1 MYFMKSVA
9 LATLMLYTSVDLS
22 TEVKAK
28 PVIYVDMKNGTLD
41 SSCWRRGLDL
51 PCGSLELAIAGARKH
66 NSTIDVLPFE
76 VPEAASQEVQ
86 SSSLSCPPWFFP
98 DPSSDDTCRC
108 GESIHGAVKCNET
121 LQESA
126 ILDCYCM
133 TYNESTGVVA
143 GPCFYNCENI
153 PKGEDDVLYHSLPHR
168 VEELNSAMCGQ
179 FHRGGQLC
187 GSCEE
192 GYSPLVY
199 SYDLQCFNCT
209 DSHYN
214 WVKYV
219 AAAFVPLTVF
229 FIIILCC
236 RVSATSPQLYAFVT
250 FSQIIAISA
259 NLRIILAAI
268 ANYPKVG
275 TLVRII
281 ATLYGIWNLDFFR
294 ALIPHIC
301 LEVNTLQA
309 LALDY
314 AIACYPLLLI
324 VVSYV
329 LIELHAHNFRL
340 VVYLWKPFRRFFIYF
355 RKQWNIKNS
364 IVQVFATFLLL
375 SNVKF
380 LSVSFDLLT
389 PTEVHNINGSLLGI
403 FLYYDASIAYFGK
416 EHLPYG
422 ILALLL
428 LLIFVLLPIV
438 LLLLYPMKCFQ
449 RCLGRCGVRWH
460 ALHIFIDAFQG
471 CYKDGTNGTRDCR
484 YFAALYII
492 TRFTL
497 FVVYAFTVNVLFYAV
512 GQFVLIVFAMMIAII
527 QPYKAQFAVY
537 NRVDTVFILILS
549 LWCCGVLCLELASLK
564 DQRYQ
569 YSSQVVSAVVAV
581 LPLFYITA
589 VTLHWVCSRT
599 KIGRNIIRK
608 IQGCVQYQPSLQLQ
622 DTNDEDTL
630 PHRLSN
636 PEQYSS
642 SLEDPVAA
650 LTADKTENSCSN
662 NSSDNETAY

>member
-1 MYFMKSVA
+1 MYFIKSVA
-9 LATLMLYTSVDLS
+9 LATLVLCAAINLS
-22 TEVKAK
+22 TEAKVK
-28 PVIYVDMKNGTLD
+28 PVIYVDMRNGTLD

-76 VPEAASQEVQ
+76 VPAAASQEVQ
-86 SSSLSCPPWFFP
+86 PSSPCPPWFFP
-98 DPSSDDTCRC
+98 DPSSNDTCRC
-108 GESIHGAVKCNET
+108 GKSIHGAVKCNET

-143 GPCFYNCENI
+143 GPCFYNCNI
-153 PKGEDDVLYHSLPHR
+153 RQEDTLYHPLPHR

-219 AAAFVPLTVF
+219 TAAFVPLTVF
-229 FIIILCC
+229 YVIVLLC

-250 FSQIIAISA
+250 FSQTISIPA
-259 NLRIILAAI
+259 NLRSVLADVN
-268 ANYPKVG
+268 NYPKVG
-275 TLVRII
+275 TFARIL
-281 ATLYGIWNLDFFR
+281 AALYGVWNLDFFR

-329 LIELHAHNFRL
+329 LIELHAHNFKIL
-340 VVYLWKPFRRFFIYF
+340 VYFWRPFRRVFIHF
-355 RKQWNIKNS
+355 RKQWDIKTS
-364 IVQVFATFLLL
+364 VIEVFATFLLL
-375 SNVKF
+375 SNFKF
-380 LSVSFDLLT
+380 LSVSFDLLI
-389 PTEVHNINGSLLGI
+389 PTEVHNRNGSLLGI
-403 FLYYDASIAYFGK
+403 FLYYDASIAYLGK
-416 EHLPYG
+416 EHLPYV
-422 ILALLL
+422 ILTLLL
-428 LLIFVLLPIV
+428 VLIFVLLPIV
-438 LLLLYPMKCFQ
+438 LLLLYPMRCFQ
-449 RCLGRCGVRWH
+449 RCLGRCGLRFH
-460 ALHIFIDAFQG
+460 ALRIFMDALQG

-484 YFAALYII
+484 YFAALNLII
-492 TRFTL
+492 HIILFFVLAFTL
-497 FVVYAFTVNVLFYAV
+497 DVLFYAV
-512 GQFVLIVFAMMIAII
+512 GQFLLIVYAVLIAII
-527 QPYKAQFAVY
+527 QPYKAEFAVY
-537 NRVDTVFILILS
+537 NIVDTVFILLLA
-549 LWCCGVLCLELASLK
+549 LWYCTVTCLELASLK
-564 DQRYQ
+564 DRRYQ
-569 YSSQVVSAVVAV
+569 YSSQVLSVVVAV

-589 VTLHWVCSRT
+589 ITLHWVCSRT
-599 KIGRNIIRK
+599 KIGQNVIRK
-608 IQGCVQYQPSLQLQ
+608 TQDCFQRQPPSQLQ
-622 DTNDEDTL
+622 GMNDEDSL

-636 PEQYSS
+636 PEHYRS
-642 SLEDPVAA
+642 SLEDTVAA
-650 LTADKTENSCSN
+650 SIMDNSGCSSN
-662 NSSDNETAY
+662 NGSDNNETAY

>member
-1 MYFMKSVA
+1 MYFIKSIA
-9 LATLMLYTSVDLS
+9 LVTLLLFTSVDLS

-66 NSTIDVLPFE
+66 NSTIDVVHFE
-76 VPEAASQEVQ
+76 VPAAVSHIVQ
-86 SSSLSCPPWFFP
+86 PSSSSCPPWFFP
-98 DPSSDDTCRC
+98 DTSSNDTCRC
-108 GESIHGAVKCNET
+108 GDSIYGAVKCNET

-153 PKGEDDVLYHSLPHR
+153 PKGQDDVLYHPLPHH
-168 VEELNSAMCGQ
+168 VEDLNRAMCGQ

-199 SYDLQCFNCT
+199 SYDLQCSNCT

-214 WVKYV
+214 WIKYV
-219 AAAFVPLTVF
+219 TAAFVPLTVF
-229 FIIILCC
+229 YVIILMC

-259 NLRIILAAI
+259 NVRIILAAI
-268 ANYPKVG
+268 ANYPKIG
-275 TLVRII
+275 TFVRII
-281 ATLYGIWNLDFFR
+281 AALYGIWNLDFFR

-329 LIELHAHNFRL
+329 LIELHARNFRL
-340 VVYLWKPFRRFFIYF
+340 LVHLWRPFRRFFIHF
-355 RKQWNIKNS
+355 RKQWNIKTS
-364 IVQVFATFLLL
+364 VIEVFATFLLF

-389 PTEVHNINGSLLGI
+389 PTEVHNINGSSLGL
-403 FLYYDASIAYFGK
+403 FLYYDASTAYFGK
-416 EHLPYG
+416 EHLPYAV
-422 ILALLL
+422 LALLL

-449 RCLGRCGVRWH
+449 RCLGHCGVRFN
-460 ALHIFIDAFQG
+460 ALPIFVDAFQG

-484 YFAALYII
+484 YFAAHYLI
-492 TRFTL
+492 TRFIL
-497 FVVYAFTVNVLFYAV
+497 FVAYAFTVNVVFYAV
-512 GQFVLIVFAMMIAII
+512 APFILIVFAMLIAIV

-537 NRVDTVFILILS
+537 NKVDTVFILLLA
-549 LWCCGVLCLELASLK
+549 LWCCVVLLTEVTSLK
-564 DQRYQ
+564 DHRYQ
-569 YSSQVVSAVVAV
+569 HSSFVASFVVAV

-589 VTLHWVCSRT
+589 ITLHWLCSRT

-608 IQGCVQYQPSLQLQ
+608 IQGCVQHQPSFQLQ
-622 DTNDEDTL
+622 DTNDEDAL

-636 PEQYSS
+636 PEQYNS
-642 SLEDPVAA
+642 SLEDLVAA
-650 LTADKTENSCSN
+650 VTADKTENSCSC
-662 NSSDNETAY
+662 SDNETAY

>member
-1 MYFMKSVA
+1 MYFVKFVT
-9 LATLMLYTSVDLS
+9 LATLLLCTGVELS
-22 TEVKAK
+22 TEK
-28 PVIYVDMKNGTLD
+28 PVIYVDIKNGTLD
-41 SSCWRRGLDL
+41 SNCWRRGLDL

-76 VPEAASQEVQ
+76 VSAAASQEVQ
-86 SSSLSCPPWFFP
+86 PSSSSCPPWFFP
-98 DPSSDDTCRC
+98 DPSSNDTCRC
-108 GESIHGAVKCNET
+108 GASIHGAVKCNET

-153 PKGEDDVLYHSLPHR
+153 PKGQDDMLYHHLPHH
-168 VEELNSAMCGQ
+168 VEALNSAMCGQ

-219 AAAFVPLTVF
+219 TAAFIPLTVF
-229 FIIILCC
+229 FIVILCC
-236 RVSATSPQLYAFVT
+236 RVSATSPQLYAFVN
-250 FSQIIAISA
+250 FSQ
-259 NLRIILAAI
+259 NLVFPVNVRVLLAVVT
-268 ANYPKVG
+268 NYPNIG
-275 TLVRII
+275 TFARTM
-281 ATLYGIWNLDFFR
+281 AAFYGIWNLDFFR
-294 ALIPHIC
+294 TLIPHIC

-324 VVSYV
+324 VVSYI
-329 LIELHAHNFRL
+329 LIELHARNFRL
-340 VVYLWKPFRRFFIYF
+340 LVCLWKPFRRFFIHF
-355 RKQWNIKNS
+355 RKQWDIKTS
-364 IVQVFATFLLL
+364 VIEVFATFLLL
-375 SNVKF
+375 SNFKF
-380 LSVSFDLLT
+380 LSASFDLLT
-389 PTEVHNINGSLLGI
+389 PTEVHNINGSLLGL
-403 FLYYDASIAYFGK
+403 FLWYDGSIAYFGK

-428 LLIFVLLPIV
+428 LLIFVIFPIV
-438 LLLLYPMKCFQ
+438 LLLLYPMRCFQ
-449 RCLGRCGVRWH
+449 QCLGCYGLRCH
-460 ALHIFIDAFQG
+460 ALHIFMDAFQG

-484 YFAALYII
+484 YFGALYLII
-492 TRFTL
+492 RIISLFILALTL
-497 FVVYAFTVNVLFYAV
+497 DALGYAV
-512 GQFVLIVFAMMIAII
+512 IQFMLIVFAMLIAII
-527 QPYKAQFAVY
+527 QPYKAEFAVY
-537 NRVDTVFILILS
+537 NIVDTVFILILALHYCT
-549 LWCCGVLCLELASLK
+549 LWCVEVASLK
-564 DQRYQ
+564 DHRYTTT
-569 YSSQVVSAVVAV
+569 SKVALGVVAV

-589 VTLHWVCSRT
+589 ITLHWLCSRT
-599 KIGRNIIRK
+599 MIGRNMIRK
-608 IQGCVQYQPSLQLQ
+608 IRHCVQHQPSLQLQ
-622 DTNDEDTL
+622 DMNDEDFL

-642 SLEDPVAA
+642 VAA
-650 LTADKTENSCSN
+650 AITENSSCSSD
-662 NSSDNETAY
+662 NSSDNETEY

>member
-1 MYFMKSVA
+1 MYFVKFVA
-9 LATLMLYTSVDLS
+9 LATLLLCTEVELS
-22 TEVKAK
+22 TDK

-51 PCGSLELAIAGARKH
+51 PCGSLELALAGARKH

-76 VPEAASQEVQ
+76 VPAAASQEIQ
-86 SSSLSCPPWFFP
+86 PSSSSCPPWFFP
-98 DPSSDDTCRC
+98 DPSSNDTCRC

-153 PKGEDDVLYHSLPHR
+153 PKDQEGILYHPLPHH
-168 VEELNSAMCGQ
+168 VEELNSAMCRQ

-209 DSHYN
+209 DSYYN

-219 AAAFVPLTVF
+219 TAAFVPLTVF
-229 FIIILCC
+229 YVIILLC

-250 FSQIIAISA
+250 FSQNIAFPVNVRVLLVA
-259 NLRIILAAI
+259 VT
-268 ANYPKVG
+268 NYPRIG
-275 TLVRII
+275 TLLRTI
-281 ATLYGIWNLDFFR
+281 AALYGIWNLDFFR
-294 ALIPHIC
+294 TLIPHIC
-301 LEVNTLQA
+301 LEVNTLQP

-324 VVSYV
+324 VASYM
-329 LIELHAHNFRL
+329 LIELHARNFRI
-340 VVYLWKPFRRFFIYF
+340 VVCLWRPFRRVFIHF
-355 RKQWNIKNS
+355 RKQWDIKNS

-389 PTEVHNINGSLLGI
+389 PTEVYNINGSLLGL

-416 EHLPYG
+416 EHLPYVV
-422 ILALLL
+422 LALLL

-438 LLLLYPMKCFQ
+438 LLLLYPMRCFQ
-449 RCLGRCGVRWH
+449 QCLGHCGLRCH
-460 ALHIFIDAFQG
+460 ALHIFMDAFQG

-484 YFAALYII
+484 YFGALYLII
-492 TRFTL
+492 RIICFFVFALTL
-497 FVVYAFTVNVLFYAV
+497 DALGYAV
-512 GQFVLIVFAMMIAII
+512 CLFILIVFAMLIAII
-527 QPYKAQFAVY
+527 QPYKAEFAVY
-537 NRVDTVFILILS
+537 NTVDTVFILILA
-549 LWCCGVLCLELASLK
+549 LYYCTVMCVDIASMK
-564 DQRYQ
+564 DHRYKTT
-569 YSSQVVSAVVAV
+569 SKVAMGVVAV
-581 LPLFYITA
+581 LPLLYITA
-589 VTLHWVCSRT
+589 ITLHWLCSRT
-599 KIGRNIIRK
+599 KIGRNMIRK
-608 IQGCVQYQPSLQLQ
+608 IQGCVQHHPSLQLQ
-622 DTNDEDTL
+622 DVNDEGSL

-642 SLEDPVAA
+642 VAA
-650 LTADKTENSCSN
+650 GITENGSFSSD
-662 NSSDNETAY
+662 NSSDNETEY

>member
-1 MYFMKSVA
+1 MYFVKTVA
-9 LATLMLYTSVDLS
+9 LATLLICTAVELS

-41 SSCWRRGLDL
+41 SNCWKKGLDL

-76 VPEAASQEVQ
+76 VSVAVSQEVQ

-98 DPSSDDTCRC
+98 DPSSNDTCSC
-108 GESIHGAVKCNET
+108 GASIHGAVKCNET

-153 PKGEDDVLYHSLPHR
+153 PKVHKDVLYHPLPHH
-168 VEELNSAMCGQ
+168 VEDLNSAMCGQ

-219 AAAFVPLTVF
+219 TAAFIPLTVF
-229 FIIILCC
+229 YVIILWC
-236 RVSATSPQLYAFVT
+236 RVSATSPQLYAFVNFSQNIT
-250 FSQIIAISA
+250 FSVNVRVLLGAVTNHQSI
-259 NLRIILAAI
+259 
-268 ANYPKVG
+268 G
-275 TLVRII
+275 TLVRTI
-281 ATLYGIWNLDFFR
+281 AALYGIWNLDFFR
-294 ALIPHIC
+294 TLIPHIC

-340 VVYLWKPFRRFFIYF
+340 LVYLWKPFRRFFIYF
-355 RKQWNIKNS
+355 GKQWNVKNS
-364 IVQVFATFLLL
+364 IVEVFATFLLL

-380 LSVSFDLLT
+380 LTVSFDLLT
-389 PTEVHNINGSLLGI
+389 PTEVRNINGSSLGL
-403 FLYYDASIAYFGK
+403 FLYYDASIAYFGE
-416 EHLPYG
+416 EHLPYA

-438 LLLLYPMKCFQ
+438 LLLLYPMRCFQ
-449 RCLGRCGVRWH
+449 RCLGCCRVRWH
-460 ALHIFIDAFQG
+460 ALHIFMDAFQG
-471 CYKDGTNGTRDCR
+471 WYKDGTNRTCDCR
-484 YFAALYII
+484 YFAALYLI
-492 TRFTL
+492 TRFTI
-497 FVVYAFTVNVLFYAV
+497 FTVHAFTIDILFFSV
-512 GQFVLIVFAMMIAII
+512 SQFVLIAVAMLIAIS

-537 NRVDTVFILILS
+537 NIVDTVFILLLA
-549 LWCCGVLCLELASLK
+549 LWYCGVLCYELAVLK
-564 DQRYQ
+564 DHRYKFT
-569 YSSQVVSAVVAV
+569 SVLVTVVVGIA
-581 LPLFYITA
+581 PLLYITA
-589 VTLHWVCSRT
+589 ITLYWMCSQT
-599 KIGRNIIRK
+599 KIGHNMIKK
-608 IQGCVQYQPSLQLQ
+608 IQRWFQHQPSLHLQ
-622 DTNDEDTL
+622 SANEEDL
-630 PHRLSN
+630 FANL
-636 PEQYSS
+636 EQNF
-642 SLEDPVAA
+642 EH
-650 LTADKTENSCSN
+650 
-662 NSSDNETAY
+662 

>member
-1 MYFMKSVA
+1 MYFVKSVA
-9 LATLMLYTSVDLS
+9 LATLLFCTAVALS
-22 TEVKAK
+22 TGVKAK

-41 SSCWRRGLDL
+41 SSCWKKGLDL

-76 VPEAASQEVQ
+76 VSAAASQEVQ
-86 SSSLSCPPWFFP
+86 SSSSSCPPWFFP
-98 DPSSDDTCRC
+98 DSSSNDTCRC
-108 GESIHGAVKCNET
+108 GKSIHGAVKCNET

-153 PKGEDDVLYHSLPHR
+153 PKGQEDMLYHPLPHH
-168 VEELNSAMCGQ
+168 VEDLNSAMCGQ

-214 WVKYV
+214 WLKYV
-219 AAAFVPLTVF
+219 TAAFVPLTVF
-229 FIIILCC
+229 YVIILWC
-236 RVSATSPQLYAFVT
+236 RVSATSPQLYAFVN
-250 FSQIIAISA
+250 FSQNITFPA
-259 NLRIILAAI
+259 NMRMVLTAT
-268 ANYPKVG
+268 ANYPRIEI
-275 TLVRII
+275 LARII
-281 ATLYGIWNLDFFR
+281 AALYGFWNLDFFR
-294 ALIPHIC
+294 TLIPHIC
-301 LEVNTLQA
+301 LEMNTLQA

-329 LIELHAHNFRL
+329 LIELHARNFRL
-340 VVYLWKPFRRFFIYF
+340 LVYLWKPFRRFFIYF
-355 RKQWNIKNS
+355 RKQWNIKTS
-364 IVQVFATFLLL
+364 IVEVFATFLFL

-380 LSVSFDLLT
+380 LSVSFDLLA
-389 PTEVHNINGSLLGI
+389 PTEVRNINGSLLGI
-403 FLYYDASIAYFGK
+403 FLWYDASIAYFGK

-428 LLIFVLLPIV
+428 SLIFVIFPIV
-438 LLLLYPMKCFQ
+438 LLIVYPMQYFQ
-449 RCLGRCGVRWH
+449 RCLGHCGLRCH
-460 ALHIFIDAFQG
+460 ALNTFMDAFQG

-484 YFAALYII
+484 YFAALYLII
-492 TRFTL
+492 RIIFFFVLALTL
-497 FVVYAFTVNVLFYAV
+497 DVLFYAV
-512 GQFVLIVFAMMIAII
+512 CLFMLIVFAMLIAII
-527 QPYKAQFAVY
+527 QPYKAEFAIY
-537 NRVDTVFILILS
+537 NIVDTVFVLILA
-549 LWCCGVLCLELASLK
+549 LWYCTVMCVELASLK
-564 DQRYQ
+564 DYRYTTT
-569 YSSQVVSAVVAV
+569 SKVAMAVVAV

-589 VTLHWVCSRT
+589 ITLHWVCSRT
-599 KIGRNIIRK
+599 MIGRNLIRK
-608 IQGCVQYQPSLQLQ
+608 IRGWVQHQPLQQLQ
-622 DTNDEDTL
+622 DVNDEDFL

-642 SLEDPVAA
+642 VAA
-650 LTADKTENSCSN
+650 GITENSSCSSD

>member
-1 MYFMKSVA
+1 MYFVKSVA
-9 LATLMLYTSVDLS
+9 LATLLLCTSVELS

-41 SSCWRRGLDL
+41 SSCWKKGLDL

-66 NSTIDVLPFE
+66 NSTIAVLPFE
-76 VPEAASQEVQ
+76 VSAEDSQEVQ
-86 SSSLSCPPWFFP
+86 SSSSPCPPWFFP
-98 DPSSDDTCRC
+98 YPSSNDTCRC
-108 GESIHGAVKCNET
+108 GESIHGAVKCNEI
-121 LQESA
+121 LQECA

-133 TYNESTGVVA
+133 TYNESTGVVV

-153 PKGEDDVLYHSLPHR
+153 PKGQEDILYHPLQHH
-168 VEELNSAMCGQ
+168 VEDLNNAMCGQ

-214 WVKYV
+214 WLKYV
-219 AAAFVPLTVF
+219 TAAFVPLTVF
-229 FIIILCC
+229 YVIILWC

-250 FSQIIAISA
+250 FSQAIAISA

-268 ANYPKVG
+268 TSYPTIG
-275 TLVRII
+275 TLVRTI
-281 ATLYGIWNLDFFR
+281 AALYGIWNLDFFR
-294 ALIPHIC
+294 TLIPHIC

-329 LIELHAHNFRL
+329 LIELHAHNFKL
-340 VVYLWKPFRRFFIYF
+340 LVYLWKPFRRFFIYF
-355 RKQWNIKNS
+355 RKQWNIKTS
-364 IVQVFATFLLL
+364 VIEVFGTFLLL
-375 SNVKF
+375 ANVKF

-389 PTEVHNINGSLLGI
+389 PTEVHDINGSSLGL

-416 EHLPYG
+416 EHLPYA

-428 LLIFVLLPIV
+428 LFIFVLLPIV
-438 LLLLYPMKCFQ
+438 LLLLYPMRCFQ
-449 RCLGRCGVRWH
+449 KCLGRCGVRWH
-460 ALHIFIDAFQG
+460 ALPIFIDAFQG

-484 YFAALYII
+484 YFAALYLT
-492 TRFTL
+492 TRFSL
-497 FVVYAFTVNVLFYAV
+497 FVVYAFTVDVLFYAV
-512 GQFVLIVFAMMIAII
+512 GQFLLIVFAMLIAII

-537 NRVDTVFILILS
+537 NKVDTVLILLLA
-549 LWCCGVLCLELASLK
+549 LWYCTVLCVELTSLK
-564 DQRYQ
+564 DHRYQ
-569 YSSQVVSAVVAV
+569 YSSFLASVVVAV

-589 VTLHWVCSRT
+589 ITLHWMRSRT
-599 KIGRNIIRK
+599 KIGRNMIRK
-608 IQGCVQYQPSLQLQ
+608 IRSWVQLPHQPS
-622 DTNDEDTL
+622 
-630 PHRLSN
+630 
-636 PEQYSS
+636 
-642 SLEDPVAA
+642 
-650 LTADKTENSCSN
+650 
-662 NSSDNETAY
+662 

>member
-1 MYFMKSVA
+1 MYFVKSVA
-9 LATLMLYTSVDLS
+9 LATLLLCTAVELS

-41 SSCWRRGLDL
+41 SSCWKKGLDL

-76 VPEAASQEVQ
+76 VSAAASQEVQ
-86 SSSLSCPPWFFP
+86 SSSSSCPPWFFP
-98 DPSSDDTCRC
+98 DSSSNDTCRC
-108 GESIHGAVKCNET
+108 GKSIHGAVKCNET

-153 PKGEDDVLYHSLPHR
+153 PKGQEDMLYHPLPHH
-168 VEELNSAMCGQ
+168 VEDLNSAMCGQ

-219 AAAFVPLTVF
+219 TAAFVPLTIFYV
-229 FIIILCC
+229 IILWC
-236 RVSATSPQLYAFVT
+236 RVSATSPQLYAFVN
-250 FSQIIAISA
+250 FSQNITFPA
-259 NLRIILAAI
+259 NMRMVLTAT
-268 ANYPKVG
+268 ANYPRIEI
-275 TLVRII
+275 LARII
-281 ATLYGIWNLDFFR
+281 AALYGFWNLDFFR
-294 ALIPHIC
+294 TLIPHIC
-301 LEVNTLQA
+301 LEMNTLQA

-329 LIELHAHNFRL
+329 LIELHARNFRL
-340 VVYLWKPFRRFFIYF
+340 LVCLWKPFRRFFIYF
-355 RKQWNIKNS
+355 RKQWNIKTS
-364 IVQVFATFLLL
+364 IVEVFATFLFL

-380 LSVSFDLLT
+380 LSVSFDLLA
-389 PTEVHNINGSLLGI
+389 PTEVRNINGSLLDI
-403 FLYYDASIAYFGK
+403 FLWYDASIAYFGK

-428 LLIFVLLPIV
+428 SLIFVIFPIV
-438 LLLLYPMKCFQ
+438 LLIVYPMQYFQ
-449 RCLGRCGVRWH
+449 RCLGHCGLRCH
-460 ALHIFIDAFQG
+460 ALNTFMDAFQG
-471 CYKDGTNGTRDCR
+471 CYKDGTNGTCDCR
-484 YFAALYII
+484 YFAALYLII
-492 TRFTL
+492 RIIFFFVLALTL
-497 FVVYAFTVNVLFYAV
+497 DVLFYAV
-512 GQFVLIVFAMMIAII
+512 CLFMLIVFAMLIAII
-527 QPYKAQFAVY
+527 QPYKAEFAIY
-537 NRVDTVFILILS
+537 NIVDTVFVLILA
-549 LWCCGVLCLELASLK
+549 LWYCTVMCVELASLK
-564 DQRYQ
+564 DYRYTTT
-569 YSSQVVSAVVAV
+569 SKVAMAVVAV

-589 VTLHWVCSRT
+589 ITLHWVCSRT
-599 KIGRNIIRK
+599 MIGRNLIRK
-608 IQGCVQYQPSLQLQ
+608 IRGWVQHQPLQQLQ
-622 DTNDEDTL
+622 DVNDEDFL

-642 SLEDPVAA
+642 VAA
-650 LTADKTENSCSN
+650 GITENSSCSSD

>member
-1 MYFMKSVA
+1 MYFIKSVA
-9 LATLMLYTSVDLS
+9 LAALLLYTSVDLS

-76 VPEAASQEVQ
+76 VSAQEVQ
-86 SSSLSCPPWFFP
+86 PSSSSCPPWFFP
-98 DPSSDDTCRC
+98 DPSSNDTCRC

-153 PKGEDDVLYHSLPHR
+153 PKGEDDMLYHPLPHR
-168 VEELNSAMCGQ
+168 VEELNSAMCGH

-219 AAAFVPLTVF
+219 TAAFVPLTVF

-250 FSQIIAISA
+250 FSQTIAISA

-268 ANYPKVG
+268 ANYPNVG
-275 TLVRII
+275 RLVRII
-281 ATLYGIWNLDFFR
+281 AALYGIWNLDFFR

-301 LEVNTLQA
+301 LELNTLQA

-329 LIELHAHNFRL
+329 LIELHARNFKIL
-340 VVYLWKPFRRFFIYF
+340 VYFWRPFRRVLIHF
-355 RKQWNIKNS
+355 RKQWDIKTS
-364 IVQVFATFLLL
+364 VIEVFATFLLL

-389 PTEVHNINGSLLGI
+389 PTEVHNINGSLFGL

-416 EHLPYG
+416 EHLPYAV
-422 ILALLL
+422 LALLL

-438 LLLLYPMKCFQ
+438 LLLLYPMRCFQ
-449 RCLGRCGVRWH
+449 QCLGHCGVRCH
-460 ALHIFIDAFQG
+460 ALPIFIDAFQG

-484 YFAALYII
+484 YFAALYLIS
-492 TRFTL
+492 RFIL

-512 GQFVLIVFAMMIAII
+512 GQIFLIVFAMLIAIV
-527 QPYKAQFAVY
+527 QPYKAHFAVY
-537 NRVDTVFILILS
+537 NKVDTVFILLLA
-549 LWCCGVLCLELASLK
+549 LWYCVVLYVELTSLK
-564 DQRYQ
+564 DHRYQ

-589 VTLHWVCSRT
+589 ITLHWLCSRT
-599 KIGRNIIRK
+599 KIGQNVIRK
-608 IQGCVQYQPSLQLQ
+608 IQGCVQHQPSLQLQ

-650 LTADKTENSCSN
+650 VTADKTENSCSSN
-662 NSSDNETAY
+662 NSSDNETA